1 MKITLAQLGI
11 SESQAI
17 ELLDHLEI
25 MQSVVISA
33 LTDAPLIELTRDQVL
48 TTFRSAP
55 AQLTSIQKTYQQ
67 SH

>member
-1 MKITLAQLGI
+1 MKVTLAQLGI
-11 SESQAI
+11 SDSQAI

-48 TTFRSAP
+48 TSFRSTP
-55 AQLTSIQKTYQQ
+55 AQLIHITKTYQQ